1 MGIFT
6 PFISMLFVV
15 NPFFMKITS
24 YSNTKIYGNNY
35 FDNAEDYIK
44 DYESYNKTISYYR
57 NEINIKN
64 IKKNNDCA
72 LIPITDISPNHEK
85 IKQKLKEYLENKNIK
100 NK

>member
-24 YSNTKIYGNNY
+24 YSNTKIYRNNY
-35 FDNAEDYIK
+35 FDNAEDYIQ
-44 DYESYNKTISYYR
+44 DYESYNKTITDHK
-57 NEINIKN
+57 NATNIKKN
-64 IKKNNDCA
+64 KKNNDCA

-85 IKQKLKEYLENKNIK
+85 IKKKLKEYLENKK
-100 NK
+100 E

>member
-6 PFISMLFVV
+6 SLISILFVIKPLFV
-15 NPFFMKITS
+15 TITS
-24 YSNTKIYGNNY
+24 VSNTKFYGNNY

-44 DYESYNKTISYYR
+44 DYELYNKTRFYY
-57 NEINIKN
+57 NETNLT
-64 IKKNNDCA
+64 KNNDCA
-72 LIPITDISPNHEK
+72 LIPIKDISPNHEK